1 MQDTIDVFFKVNY
14 NTQFGR
20 SLYICGNVKEMG
32 NWNPLYAFKL
42 KYSEVRNIIQKY
54 QGHWWSGLVKIQRNQ
69 AYPVEYKLIVNNS
82 EASLDNVLWENGENR
97 LIELTVL
104 NKMTKNEYFI
114 CIDIIY
120 I

>member
-42 KYSEVRNIIQKY
+42 KYSEVRNII
-54 QGHWWSGLVKIQRNQ
+54 
-69 AYPVEYKLIVNNS
+69 
-82 EASLDNVLWENGENR
+82 
-97 LIELTVL
+97 
-104 NKMTKNEYFI
+104 
-114 CIDIIY
+114 
-120 I
+120 